1 MKVVKRATD
10 IFISLCAIILLSWLF
25 IFVSIVSLITQG
37 KPVFIGQE
45 RYGKDGKIFKVLKFR
60 TMRKDAPVVASAD
73 IKAQY
78 ITKWGAFLRKTSIDE
93 LPQLFNVLKGDM
105 SLVGPRPL
113 IVQETEIHEM
123 RLREGIYAVRP
134 GITGLAQI
142 NGRDECTNEEK
153 TYYDKKY
160 IEKMSLLFDIK
171 ILFGTVMPVIMRKDI
186 KQ

>member
-1 MKVVKRATD
+1 MKIVKRATD
-10 IFISLCAIILLSWLF
+10 ILVSLVALILLSPLLL
-25 IFVSIVSLITQG
+25 FVSLVSLLRQG
-37 KPVFIGQE
+37 RPVLIGQN
-45 RYGKDGKIFKVLKFR
+45 RYGKDAKVIRVLKFR
-60 TMRKDAPVVASAD
+60 TMRNDAPTVASAE
-73 IKAQY
+73 IKAKY
-78 ITKWGAFLRKTSIDE
+78 ITKWGALLRKTSIDE
-93 LPQLFNVLKGDM
+93 LPQLLNVLKGDM

-113 IVQETEIHEM
+113 IVQETEIHEL
-123 RLREGIYAVRP
+123 RLQEGIYQVRP

-171 ILFGTVMPVIMRKDI
+171 ILCGTVLPVIMRKDI